1 MAGGGFWVEGLAGV
15 SAIAA
20 GATAVI
26 AGVLLAAFFA
36 TRSQL
41 LGHANDAAAAVMA
54 ILLMPAAL
62 AVLNRFADTGA
73 LILVVTAIGL
83 VGMTVAAVASVL
95 TAAGRLSVAQLT
107 AWQGGSFLVLFL
119 WVLGTSVTILVWG
132 RLPVGLGWLGI
143 GAGLLVTVATLEILR
158 LARRM
163 GGLSALERLE
173 RPPLIAMIT
182 TLAAFAAFPIW
193 CVWLGLALA
202 T

>member
-1 MAGGGFWVEGLAGV
+1 VEDLAGI

-26 AGVLLAAFFA
+26 AGILLAAFFA
-36 TRSQL
+36 TRSQS

-62 AVLNRFADTGA
+62 AVLDRFADTGP

-83 VGMTVAAVASVL
+83 VGMAVVAVASVL

-119 WVLGTSVTILVWG
+119 WVLGTSVMILVWG

-143 GAGLLVTVATLEILR
+143 GAGLLVTVATVEILR

-163 GGLSALERLE
+163 GGLGALARLE

-193 CVWLGLALA
+193 CVWLGLTLA
-202 T
+202 R